1 MLKRIAVAIH
11 ALTNDIM
18 YDMKY
23 DSSIVL
29 YFPLLISE
37 LPPKKA
43 LVSGGLSPNLRNTST
58 IAIAALTVILP
69 NAKTN
74 RNVKMVFLLNVSI
87 RLINTDK
94 IHMLNV

>member
-1 MLKRIAVAIH
+1 
-11 ALTNDIM
+11 M

-29 YFPLLISE
+29 YFPLPKSI

-43 LVSGGLSPNLRNTST
+43 LVSGGLSPNLRDMST

-74 RNVKMVFLLNVSI
+74 RNVKIVFLLNESI
-87 RLINTDK
+87 LANK
-94 IHMLNV
+94 YG